1 MRNIQLLDC
10 TLRDGGFGLEDAFY
24 KNLSDLKFSLEDI
37 DIVANQISNSNVDIV
52 EIGAVEISKNDK
64 TEFAIYQKIEDIS
77 KKIPKTNKKGQ
88 MFSALYRGPDTPIEN
103 IPKWDKDLITGV
115 RVILRYSELKK
126 SLEFCKSLSEK
137 GYKVF
142 VQPMLTMRY
151 TEDEIQMLIDYSND
165 MNAYALYFVDSYGY
179 MQKADIERFF
189 YKYNE
194 KLNPNIKIGFHAHNN
209 MNLAFSNAIDFLSIE
224 NDSRDIIVDSCIT
237 GMGQGAGNLQ
247 TEIISDHLNKYFG
260 KNYDYGYILDACDV
274 IEKYCEPVLWGYS
287 VTRLLPA
294 IHQVAYKYSVML
306 RAKHKF
312 SYREIND
319 ILSNMPEEL
328 RYRYTEEN
336 LLKLLKFNGLSC

>member
-1 MRNIQLLDC
+1 
-10 TLRDGGFGLEDAFY
+10 
-24 KNLSDLKFSLEDI
+24 
-37 DIVANQISNSNVDIV
+37 
-52 EIGAVEISKNDK
+52 
-64 TEFAIYQKIEDIS
+64 
-77 KKIPKTNKKGQ
+77 
-88 MFSALYRGPDTPIEN
+88 MFSVLYRGPDTPIEN
-103 IPKWDKDLITGV
+103 IPDWNENLITGV

-126 SLEFCKSLSEK
+126 SLEFCKSLSKK

-151 TEDEIQMLIDYSND
+151 SEDEIDMLIDYAND

-179 MQKADIERFF
+179 MQKSDIERFF
-189 YKYNE
+189 YRYDE
-194 KLNPNIKIGFHAHNN
+194 KLRQNIKIGFHAHNN
-209 MNLAFSNAIDFLSIE
+209 MNLAFSNAIAFLSIE
-224 NDSRDIIVDSCIT
+224 NQNRDIIVDSCIT

-306 RAKHKF
+306 RAKFKF

-319 ILSNMPEEL
+319 ILSNMPESL
-328 RYRYTEEN
+328 RHRYTEEN
-336 LLKLLKFNGLSC
+336 LFELLRDLFFM